1 VSLGIPPPPEIP
13 RDQWAAWYWDQIQS
27 VAADADDCGIPPS
40 ESLMVEDLIS
50 GAIDAG
56 VVGHRIPVAGFSE
69 LQQLSTLLAPYRQDP
84 CGQPC
89 ADLLVESRKEDGEK
103 VTVSPE
109 PPGYLTLGARLWRC
123 RHGARWYT
131 TPAGVTR

>member
-1 VSLGIPPPPEIP
+1 VTPLGIPPPPGVP
-13 RDQWAAWYWDQIQS
+13 RDQWAAWYWNA
-27 VAADADDCGIPPS
+27 VLEADDDRAC
-40 ESLMVEDLIS
+40 VEDLIS

-103 VTVSPE
+103 VTVSTD
-109 PPGYLTLGARLWRC
+109 PPDYLTLGARLWRC

-131 TPAGVTR
+131 TPAGVSR